1 MLVKAILFD
10 TRSIQ
15 KYIFSGDKLKTNIGA
30 SFIVDRLFTDV
41 LVEEVL
47 NKRGYGL
54 DKYGWRHT
62 KAIAMQTNSNLKC
75 EVAYIGGGNALI
87 LLAPSEDAEAIVRDF
102 SKQVMLKYPGLKT
115 GAAIGELP
123 LDKGTEGDEFQQKLT
138 ELYTKLKQNQN
149 RFSPQVTI
157 PYMGITVPC
166 QLDGETADIWDK
178 DKLSGEAR
186 FISAAT
192 MAKLRKA
199 SMKEQ
204 GELKSP
210 EEARTATGY
219 LQARFKDIL
228 GDSYIFPESLDS
240 LGQIETENY
249 VAVVHIDGNNMGLRF
264 SQCKNLVE
272 RKQMSIKVAKICQ
285 DSFGKLL
292 ETIIQELPAQLQNS
306 SFGIRINEDNSKVYL
321 PIRPLIL
328 GGDDVTF
335 VCMGRMALEYTQRF
349 IEFME
354 TNKELP
360 IDCCGGI
367 ALIKTSYPF
376 FRGYEMAEQL
386 CGEAKKMSRKEKQQ
400 LVKENTAN
408 IQCSSWLDF
417 AILHGE
423 QAPELS
429 QLRQQE
435 YQGILG
441 NMHFGPYKVFTA
453 NSIPNNKRYDLTKL
467 LQGIQR
473 LRKGKSQSTESM
485 ASNKIKDMRSVLAQD
500 KHTIQRFM
508 EQLAH
513 IGGQVPVVTGWE
525 KYAEHLW
532 YREAEVQ
539 PWTTPYVDMIE
550 MIDFTDDTLLINDKK
565 AGEACE

>member
-41 LVEEVL
+41 LIEKVL

-54 DKYGWRHT
+54 KKYQWRDT
-62 KAIAMQTNSNLKC
+62 SAIEMQTNSNLKC

-102 SKQVMLKYPGLKT
+102 TKQVMLKYPGLKT

-138 ELYTKLKQNQN
+138 ELYTRLKQNQN

-166 QLDGETADIWDK
+166 QLDGGTADIWDR

-186 FISAAT
+186 FVSAAT

-199 SMKEQ
+199 SLNESGKVS
-204 GELKSP
+204 SP
-210 EEARTATGY
+210 EEALTANGS
-219 LQARFKDIL
+219 LQAKFKDIL
-228 GDSYIFPESLDS
+228 GEDYVFPESLEN

-249 VAVVHIDGNNMGLRF
+249 VAVVHIDGNNMGCRF
-264 SQCKNLVE
+264 SKCKNLVE
-272 RKQMSIKVAKICQ
+272 RKQMSIKVAEICQ
-285 DSFGKLL
+285 TSFGKLL
-292 ETIIQELPAQLQNS
+292 ESITEELLAQMYNNS
-306 SFGIRINEDNSKVYL
+306 FNIKEVNKDGKYYL

-354 TNKELP
+354 TNKEMP

-376 FRGYEMAEQL
+376 FRAYEMAEQL
-386 CGEAKKMSRKEKQQ
+386 CGEAKKRSREEKKQAD
-400 LVKENTAN
+400 KGNAEGSKY
-408 IQCSSWLDF
+408 SSWLDF

-429 QLRQQE
+429 QIRQQE
-435 YQGILG
+435 YHGLLG

-453 NSIPNNKRYDLTKL
+453 NSLPTNKHYDIAKL
-467 LQGIQR
+467 LQGVQM
-473 LRKGKSQSTESM
+473 LRSGKSQNSEFM
-485 ASNKIKDMRSVLAQD
+485 AANKIKEMRSVLAQD
-500 KHTIQRFM
+500 EHTIKRFV
-508 EQLAH
+508 EQLKH
-513 IGGQVPVVTGWE
+513 IGGQIPTVAGWE
-525 KYAEHLW
+525 NYAEDLW
-532 YREAEVQ
+532 YREAKAQ

-550 MIDFTDDTLLINDKK
+550 MIDFTDDTSKFDN
-565 AGEACE
+565 